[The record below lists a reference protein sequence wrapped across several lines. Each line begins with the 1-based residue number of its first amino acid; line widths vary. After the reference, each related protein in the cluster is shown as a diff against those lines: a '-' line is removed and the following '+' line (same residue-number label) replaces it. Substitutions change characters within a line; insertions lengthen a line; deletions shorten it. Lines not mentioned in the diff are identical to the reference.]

1 MGPLH
6 LLLNHQSRPLLLRRR
21 RRRGPGLLLLVLLL
35 LLLLRRRR
43 IRGPLLLLQ
52 AHLLHQRRRRLLLL
66 LLRRRRRRR
75 RRRRPLLLERGL
87 SSSSSGSSRSGTK
100 GGRRLRQRL
109 PRRGPEVAR
118 GMLPR
123 DERWLLLLLL
133 QRRGYRTTVGACFAG
148 GRTEKGE
155 GGEKEKKKRER
166 NGDAGFRMTSKRKEE
181 RVQKNERFVSFP
193 LCSRPCS
200 RERLKTYPEE
210 APLAAEARKSRAA
223 RRGRAAEEEEA
234 LEPLAGAGVL
244 RAAAAAAA
252 EAAPGLPL
260 LPCSAAVAAGTHREA
275 PREAAA
281 GAASRERAS
290 RASRASRARRAKA
303 KARVFFFFPLLGRA
317 QSSFHIPAVVT
328 AVILSLQEREIAL
341 SSRSYP
347 ENALPRPFP
356 DAERRGK
363 GRVRDE
369 GAAPLERERRRG
381 RRDLN
386 LASWRDGPFFFPS
399 ATQRGPTSPRPVKTE
414 GESLERELSL
424 SRLD

>member
-6 LLLNHQSRPLLLRRR
+6 LLLSHQSRPLLLPLLLRRR
-21 RRRGPGLLLLVLLL
+21 RRRGPGLLLLVLLLL

-87 SSSSSGSSRSGTK
+87 SSSSSGSSRRGTK

-155 GGEKEKKKRER
+155 GGEKEKKRR
-166 NGDAGFRMTSKRKEE
+166 GRSGDAGFRMTSKRKEE

-223 RRGRAAEEEEA
+223 RRGEAAEEEEA

-244 RAAAAAAA
+244 RAAAAA

-290 RASRASRARRAKA
+290 RASRASRAKA

-328 AVILSLQEREIAL
+328 AVILSLQERERELFLPAL
-341 SSRSYP
+341 TPKKLFRS
-347 ENALPRPFP
+347 LFQTLRGV
-356 DAERRGK
+356 GK
-363 GRVRDE
+363 GAFATRALLRW
-369 GAAPLERERRRG
+369 RERG
-381 RRDLN
+381 
-386 LASWRDGPFFFPS
+386 G
-399 ATQRGPTSPRPVKTE
+399 E
-414 GESLERELSL
+414 GEGI
-424 SRLD
+424 